1 MEEIGACTLTR
12 FPDPR
17 KHPLR
22 RMSLFAGIL
31 YQEPMAHNGAITTL
45 RPATRNSVL
54 DGAARRQGRRA
65 CGEDCE

>member
-1 MEEIGACTLTR
+1 MEEMEGCLLT
-12 FPDPR
+12 FMADTR

-22 RMSLFAGIL
+22 RMSLFTGIL
-31 YQEPMAHNGAITTL
+31 YQEPMADNRATTTL
-45 RPATRNSVL
+45 RPATRNPVL